1 LNFKDMIT
9 MATQP
14 LTYNT
19 VNTTSASTITLTG
32 PPINSTIYSTP
43 TGTAGSIATSTIT
56 SGTPY
61 TITGAGA
68 NSIWLDEG
76 METCI
81 TIGKHEINEGNLGDL
96 LVLLQVV
103 KELDDD
109 NPIKDMF
116 NTIKM
121 LNKIKGKK

>member
-1 LNFKDMIT
+1 MNQSWGTTATIT
-9 MATQP
+9 ANP
-14 LTYNT
+14 
-19 VNTTSASTITLTG
+19 SPAGTITLTG

-43 TGTAGSIATSTIT
+43 TGTTVTAGSIATSTIT
-56 SGTPY
+56 SGSTY
-61 TITGAGA
+61 TITGANA
-68 NSIWLDEG
+68 SSVWPDEF
-76 METCI
+76 CSSI
-81 TIGKHEINEGNLGDL
+81 TIGKHEINESTIGDL

-103 KELDDD
+103 KELDDS

>member
-1 LNFKDMIT
+1 MNQKWGTTATIT
-9 MATQP
+9 ANP
-14 LTYNT
+14 S
-19 VNTTSASTITLTG
+19 SAGTITLTG
-32 PPINSTIYSTP
+32 PPINSTIYS
-43 TGTAGSIATSTIT
+43 GTAGSIATSTIT

-61 TITGAGA
+61 AITGAGA

>member
-1 LNFKDMIT
+1 M
-9 MATQP
+9 
-14 LTYNT
+14 NT
-19 VNTTSASTITLTG
+19 INANPSPAGTITLTG
-32 PPINSTIYSTP
+32 PPSNSTIYT
-43 TGTAGSIATSTIT
+43 THAGSITTGSIT
-56 SGTPY
+56 TGSITAGTPY